1 MGGTTSQIGERR
13 IVNQRAFLLQGRE
26 TCDSVRDLGVALSP
40 RQKWPR
46 WRAAT
51 GASKGT
57 PPHMAGGASKICRTS
72 VSPSQPFQCSLWSA
86 MKRVVHRIASS
97 LDGTSKT
104 A

>member
-1 MGGTTSQIGERR
+1 MGGATSQIGESR

-26 TCDSVRDLGVALSP
+26 ACEDGGLLGRALAKT
-40 RQKWPR
+40 KWPR